1 MFYALKATR
10 DEEAKVKLKETDNLA
25 LERPPK
31 PCRDLWIDCEYINYL
46 LWEYGYLDKGFHL
59 VTPSTPLTNNKT
71 KFVDSL
77 VYEWNRTDVAYEV
90 VMTRDEWNKR
100 F

>member
-1 MFYALKATR
+1 MDWTR
-10 DEEAKVKLKETDNLA
+10 VKLKAAGNLA
-25 LERPPK
+25 LEKPPK
-31 PCRDLWIDCEYINYL
+31 PYKGLILNCEYINYL

-59 VTPSTPLTNNKT
+59 VTPSTLLSNNKT

-77 VYEWNRTDVAYEV
+77 VYEWNGTDVAYEV
-90 VMTRDEWNKR
+90 VMTKDEWNKR

>member
-1 MFYALKATR
+1 MNWT
-10 DEEAKVKLKETDNLA
+10 KVKLKVTGNLA
-25 LERPPK
+25 LEKPPK
-31 PCRDLWIDCEYINYL
+31 PYKDLILNCEYINYL

-59 VTPSTPLTNNKT
+59 VTPSALLSNNKA

-77 VYEWNRTDVAYEV
+77 VYEWNGTDVAYEV
-90 VMTRDEWNKR
+90 VMMKDEWNKI